1 MRRIHSSAGRRLAD
15 GEPEFRV
22 DRAPLARCGIAR
34 GRSRSAAGFTLVEM
48 VIVVAI
54 LVTGILTHVST
65 LAVAHRHA
73 RETEEHGLAVATV
86 QRFIE
91 RIRAE
96 SDWAGLWE
104 NLRVQSAEST
114 GDTSLTHMGADAG
127 LAVFDATT
135 WYSGFIVPSTLQDA
149 SPTAESYCRFLI
161 QVPVSND
168 SGTFTLREDTNAPR
182 YGLPWDLNGDGA
194 IDANDHSGDYRQ
206 LPIVVRMR
214 WKKAGQQA
222 NEIVVAT
229 WLRGIR

>member
-1 MRRIHSSAGRRLAD
+1 
-15 GEPEFRV
+15 V
-22 DRAPLARCGIAR
+22 
-34 GRSRSAAGFTLVEM
+34 AGFSLVEM

-65 LAVAHRHA
+65 IAVAHRHA
-73 RETEEHGLAVATV
+73 RDTEEHGLAVATL

-96 SDWAGLWE
+96 TDWAGLWE
-104 NLRVQSAEST
+104 HLRVHSTESA
-114 GDTSLTHMGADAG
+114 GDDTLSHLGADPA
-127 LAVFDATT
+127 LAVLDATA
-135 WYSGFIVPSTLQDA
+135 WYSGFIVPSTLQDT

-161 QVPVSND
+161 QVPVTND
-168 SGTFTLREDTNAPR
+168 GGVFTLREDTNAPR

-206 LPIVVRMR
+206 LPVVVRMR
-214 WKKAGQQA
+214 WKKAGQQPT
-222 NEIVVAT
+222 EIVVPT